1 MSGYSAARGFA
12 GCPFG
17 DALAPSP
24 AAAERLGIVQ
34 TRFVPTFAIREV
46 PMLLALAAVLGIGW
60 ILAFFVLHVT
70 NIAIH
75 VLALGAVLCAVLQ
88 FINVRHAHHRP
99 HPRL

>member
-1 MSGYSAARGFA
+1 
-12 GCPFG
+12 
-17 DALAPSP
+17 
-24 AAAERLGIVQ
+24 
-34 TRFVPTFAIREV
+34 
-46 PMLLALAAVLGIGW
+46 MLLALAAVLGIGW

-88 FINVRHAHHRP
+88 FINVRHTHHRP